1 MEKLKKYK
9 LECILFNVE
18 AICMIL
24 ELLASRLLSPYFGIS
39 NIVWTTVIG
48 IILLS
53 SSLGNYIGGK
63 IADRNKKLNEIL
75 KMVLVISG
83 ILILAI
89 PMIQSTIIEVIKEL
103 NMDIRIG
110 AIISTILLFFSP
122 NLFLGFLIPIVLKI
136 KLTNFEESGNITGRT
151 YAIST
156 LGGIVGTFIGGFFLV
171 PHFGSIQI
179 LIGLPIFL
187 FILSFV
193 LDNKLSLKGN
203 IVQII
208 AIILS
213 VIYIVLSSNSNE
225 INAKKVLEGQLNTSV
240 SYDTQYDRVLIR
252 NIDYNGIPVRIMN
265 VGIGFESISY
275 IAENMKYELFSD
287 YLKAYDLMFK
297 SKNNINNCLMI
308 GGAGYAYP
316 KYYISHYLDKTL
328 DVVEIDGEVTNLAKE
343 FFYLDDLFE
352 DYDLNNN
359 NRLNLITDDGRTFL
373 NTNNKKYDA
382 IMNDAFSGE
391 TPAKTLTTLE
401 AAKLIKNS
409 LNDDGLYLTNIIG
422 SIEGN
427 NSKFLKAEV
436 NTLKQVFKNVYV
448 ISLNT
453 LDKNAKAN
461 YMVICT
467 DQDIPFDNVV
477 QLDILPNEIILTD
490 NYAPID
496 TLIPSEN
503 G

>member
-24 ELLASRLLSPYFGIS
+24 ELLASRLLSPYFGNS

-193 LDNKLSLKGN
+193 LVVKE
-203 IVQII
+203 
-208 AIILS
+208 A
-213 VIYIVLSSNSNE
+213 
-225 INAKKVLEGQLNTSV
+225 
-240 SYDTQYDRVLIR
+240 
-252 NIDYNGIPVRIMN
+252 
-265 VGIGFESISY
+265 
-275 IAENMKYELFSD
+275 
-287 YLKAYDLMFK
+287 YL
-297 SKNNINNCLMI
+297 
-308 GGAGYAYP
+308 
-316 KYYISHYLDKTL
+316 
-328 DVVEIDGEVTNLAKE
+328 
-343 FFYLDDLFE
+343 
-352 DYDLNNN
+352 
-359 NRLNLITDDGRTFL
+359 
-373 NTNNKKYDA
+373 
-382 IMNDAFSGE
+382 
-391 TPAKTLTTLE
+391 
-401 AAKLIKNS
+401 
-409 LNDDGLYLTNIIG
+409 
-422 SIEGN
+422 
-427 NSKFLKAEV
+427 
-436 NTLKQVFKNVYV
+436 
-448 ISLNT
+448 
-453 LDKNAKAN
+453 
-461 YMVICT
+461 
-467 DQDIPFDNVV
+467 
-477 QLDILPNEIILTD
+477 
-490 NYAPID
+490 
-496 TLIPSEN
+496 
-503 G
+503 